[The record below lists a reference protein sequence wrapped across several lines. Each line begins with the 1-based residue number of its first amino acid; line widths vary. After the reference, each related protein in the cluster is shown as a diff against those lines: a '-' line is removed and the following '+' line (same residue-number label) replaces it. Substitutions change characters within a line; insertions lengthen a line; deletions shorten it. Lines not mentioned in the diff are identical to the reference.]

1 MALFIFFKKGTSE
14 IPVNIINFRDM
25 FDAVWIKSM
34 KPESKSSIHDTSAL
48 KAKPIQPGKTLTA
61 SAQHLH

>member
-1 MALFIFFKKGTSE
+1 LFIFFKKGTSE
-14 IPVNIINFRDM
+14 IPVNIRFRDVL
-25 FDAVWIKSM
+25 DAVCIKSM
-34 KPESKSSIHDTSAL
+34 KPESKSSVHDTSAL